1 LGGGSTGTNAT
12 KHADVALLLCDVMI
26 SAVLALG
33 LFVAPV
39 AFDAPGSKPSLAAQA
54 AASGRPKECQ
64 VASNKRAKKISVW
77 QRVRFPKLA
86 PYCEKVAKSHALL
99 ESDPQG
105 ALDAAVAADKEWSG
119 RPGAAVAKG
128 RALLALGKADEA
140 LAAFEAAKKIDES
153 AVEDPKA
160 MRDHARALIA
170 KSRARDAAAVYRVLV
185 PRAELLPS
193 ALRSRT
199 LLEAAFASMT
209 AEAETGAPNP
219 DAKLAEALAFL
230 DEIRQREG
238 SPLAAE
244 ATLASALVH
253 DRRGDATKASG
264 LAAEAVRGGV
274 DATENSW
281 VADPADRHVLRALA
295 LEPVD
300 PNGASEV
307 YTAYLE
313 AAKSSPY
320 APAARARQAALK
332 KRGSAPAKKPKKG
345 AK

>member
-1 LGGGSTGTNAT
+1 
-12 KHADVALLLCDVMI
+12 MI

-33 LFVAPV
+33 LLVAPV
-39 AFDAPGSKPSLAAQA
+39 AFDAPGSRPSLAAQA

-64 VASNKRAKKISVW
+64 PASGKRSKKITVW
-77 QRVRFPKLA
+77 QRVRFPKLV
-86 PYCEKVAKSHALL
+86 PYCEKVAQSHALL
-99 ESDPQG
+99 ESDPQ
-105 ALDAAVAADKEWSG
+105 ASLDAAIAADKEWSG
-119 RPGAAVAKG
+119 RPGAAVARG
-128 RALLALGKADEA
+128 RALLALGKPDEA
-140 LAAFEAAKKIDES
+140 LAAFDAAKKIDES

-160 MRDHARALIA
+160 MRDYARSLVAKARA
-170 KSRARDAAAVYRVLV
+170 KDAAAVYRVLV
-185 PRAELLPS
+185 PRAELLPA

-209 AEAETGAPNP
+209 AEAETGAANA
-219 DAKLAEALAFL
+219 DAKLSEALAFL
-230 DEIRQREG
+230 DEIRQKEG

-253 DRRGDATKASG
+253 DRRGDPTKAAG

-274 DATENSW
+274 DPTETSW
-281 VADPADRHVLRALA
+281 VADPADRQALRALA

-300 PNGASEV
+300 PNGASEAWS
-307 YTAYLE
+307 AYLD

-320 APAARARQAALK
+320 APSARARQAALK
-332 KRGSAPAKKPKKG
+332 KRGSAPAKKPKKA

>member
-1 LGGGSTGTNAT
+1 MLSP
-12 KHADVALLLCDVMI
+12 
-26 SAVLALG
+26 VLALG
-33 LFVAPV
+33 LLVAPV

-64 VASNKRAKKISVW
+64 IASSKRAKKITVW
-77 QRVRFPKLA
+77 QKVRFPKLE
-86 PYCEKVAKSHALL
+86 PYCRKVAESHALL
-99 ESDPQG
+99 ESDPRA
-105 ALDAAVAADKEWSG
+105 ALDAAIAADKEWSG
-119 RPGAAVAKG
+119 RPGAAVARG
-128 RALLALGKADEA
+128 RALLALGKPDEA
-140 LAAFEAAKKIDES
+140 LSAFEAAKKIDEG

-160 MRDHARALIA
+160 MRDYARSLVA
-170 KSRARDAAAVYRVLV
+170 KSRARDAAAVYRELD

-193 ALRSRT
+193 GLRART

-209 AEAETGAPNP
+209 AEAEGGPAHP
-219 DAKLAEALAFL
+219 DTKLTEALAFL
-230 DEIRQREG
+230 DELRQREG

-253 DRRGDATKASG
+253 DRRGDPTKAAG

-274 DATENSW
+274 DATETSW
-281 VADPADRHVLRALA
+281 VADPADRHALRALA

-300 PNGASEV
+300 ANGASQA

-313 AAKSSPY
+313 EAKSSPY

-332 KRGSAPAKKPKKG
+332 KRGTAPAKKPKKRT
-345 AK
+345 K